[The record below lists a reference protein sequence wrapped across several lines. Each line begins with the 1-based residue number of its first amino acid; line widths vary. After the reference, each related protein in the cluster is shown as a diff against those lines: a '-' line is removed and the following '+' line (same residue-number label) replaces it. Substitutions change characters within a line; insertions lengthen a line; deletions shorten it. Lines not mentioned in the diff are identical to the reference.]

1 MNEKE
6 NKERCCVQYY
16 TNDIDKLTT
25 REAEDFKTYY
35 DYVDYGIKE
44 ILYYYI
50 AEWMKD
56 HTLQNENINKQVK
69 EKLEKYGDDIHCSD
83 PDDEEKA
90 TDIIEMVLTDK
101 KGKAVLCEEYK
112 AILTDDS
119 SLCEE
124 LLQWAKENANGM
136 LNTDQWFDKHS
147 LLIKVS
153 PKENL
158 EYRSLDFSSV
168 EDIETAFLDNFDH
181 TISIEKEKN
190 PWLTIYL
197 NQDYGYPLHETWYLL
212 PEKNMSLAMNYPEFS
227 SLIKEY
233 GNHMNWAEDTY
244 EGPDNDYLSF
254 YIKNL
259 NTKNKSIQC
268 VDYELGPKEKENY
281 SGYLVVKNKKN
292 KETYGITILW
302 YRDGEKIVHREY
314 RNTETPELHKASEKL
329 LMLLPA
335 PTNSKDAYW
344 RRLCHLYNQ
353 KNKKEK

>member
-1 MNEKE
+1 MMNEKE

-16 TNDIDKLTT
+16 TNDIDKLTS

-69 EKLEKYGDDIHCSD
+69 EKLEKYGDDINCSD

-90 TDIIEMVLTDK
+90 TDIIEMILTDK

-124 LLQWAKENANGM
+124 LLQWEKDSANGM
-136 LNTDQWFDKHS
+136 LNTDKWFDKHS

-158 EYRSLDFSSV
+158 EYRSLNFSSV
-168 EDIETAFLDNFDH
+168 EDLEAAFSDYPDH
-181 TISIEKEKN
+181 TTSIENSKN
-190 PWLTIYL
+190 PWLTIHL
-197 NQDYGYPLHETWYLL
+197 NQDYGYRFHETWYLL
-212 PEKNMSLAMNYPEFS
+212 PEKSMSLAMNYHEFS

-233 GNHMNWAEDTY
+233 GNHLNWAEDTY
-244 EGPDNDYLSF
+244 EGPDNDFLSF
-254 YIKNL
+254 YVKDL
-259 NTKNKSIQC
+259 NTKSKTIQC

-281 SGYLVVKNKKN
+281 SGYLVVKNRET
-292 KETYGITILW
+292 KETYGMTILW
-302 YRDGEKIVHREY
+302 YRDGEVIVHREY
-314 RNTETPELHKASEKL
+314 KSTEAPELHKASEKL

-344 RRLCHLYNQ
+344 RRLFHLHNR
-353 KNKKEK
+353 EK

>member
-1 MNEKE
+1 MMNEKE

-25 REAEDFKTYY
+25 REAEDFKTCY

-69 EKLEKYGDDIHCSD
+69 EKLKKYGDDIHCSD

-101 KGKAVLCEEYK
+101 KGKTVLFEEYK

-119 SLCEE
+119 SLCAE
-124 LLQWAKENANGM
+124 LLQWEKDDANEM
-136 LNTDQWFDKHS
+136 LDADKWFDKHS

-168 EDIETAFLDNFDH
+168 EDIETAFSDYSDH
-181 TISIEKEKN
+181 TTSIEKEKN
-190 PWLTIYL
+190 
-197 NQDYGYPLHETWYLL
+197 
-212 PEKNMSLAMNYPEFS
+212 
-227 SLIKEY
+227 KE
-233 GNHMNWAEDTY
+233 
-244 EGPDNDYLSF
+244 S
-254 YIKNL
+254 
-259 NTKNKSIQC
+259 
-268 VDYELGPKEKENY
+268 
-281 SGYLVVKNKKN
+281 
-292 KETYGITILW
+292 KETYGMTILW

-314 RNTETPELHKASEKL
+314 RNTEAPELHKASEKL

-335 PTNSKDAYW
+335 PTNSKDACW
-344 RRLCHLYNQ
+344 RRLCHLINQ
-353 KNKKEK
+353 KYKKEK

>member
-1 MNEKE
+1 MMNEKE
-6 NKERCCVQYY
+6 NEARYCVQYY
-16 TNDIDKLTT
+16 TNDIDKLCDKEVESFGTNYDDV
-25 REAEDFKTYY
+25 DF
-35 DYVDYGIKE
+35 GIKE
-44 ILYYYI
+44 ILYNCI
-50 AEWMKD
+50 AEWMKNN
-56 HTLQNENINKQVK
+56 TLQNKNIHKQVK
-69 EKLEKYGDDIHCSD
+69 EKLEKYGDDINCSD

-90 TDIIEMVLTDK
+90 TDIIEMVLIDK

-136 LNTDQWFDKHS
+136 LNVDQWFDKHS

-158 EYRSLDFSSV
+158 EYRSLDFGSLEDV
-168 EDIETAFLDNFDH
+168 EAVFSDYSDH
-181 TISIEKEKN
+181 TTSIENAKN
-190 PWLTIYL
+190 PWLTIHL
-197 NQDYGYPLHETWYLL
+197 NQEYGYRFHETWYLL
-212 PEKNMSLAMNYPEFS
+212 PEKNMSLAMNDPEFS

-233 GNHMNWAEDTY
+233 RHHMNWAEDTY
-244 EGPDNDYLSF
+244 EDPDNDYLSF

-259 NTKNKSIQC
+259 NTKSKNIQC

-281 SGYLVVKNKKN
+281 SGYLVVKNKET
-292 KETYGITILW
+292 KETYGMTILW

-314 RNTETPELHKASEKL
+314 KNTETPELHKASEKL

-335 PTNSKDAYW
+335 PTNAKDAYW
-344 RRLCHLYNQ
+344 RRLCHLYNR
-353 KNKKEK
+353 KK

>member
-1 MNEKE
+1 
-6 NKERCCVQYY
+6 
-16 TNDIDKLTT
+16 
-25 REAEDFKTYY
+25 
-35 DYVDYGIKE
+35 
-44 ILYYYI
+44 
-50 AEWMKD
+50 MKD
-56 HTLQNENINKQVK
+56 HTLQNENIHKQVK
-69 EKLEKYGDDIHCSD
+69 EKLEKYGDDINCSD

-90 TDIIEMVLTDK
+90 TDIIEMILTDK

-124 LLQWAKENANGM
+124 LLQWEKDSTNGM
-136 LNTDQWFDKHS
+136 LNTDKWFDKHS
-147 LLIKVS
+147 LLIKVN

-168 EDIETAFLDNFDH
+168 EDVEAAFSDYSDH
-181 TISIEKEKN
+181 TTSIENTKN
-190 PWLTIYL
+190 PWLTIHL

-227 SLIKEY
+227 SLLKEY

-244 EGPDNDYLSF
+244 EGSDNDYLSS
-254 YIKNL
+254 YIKSL
-259 NTKNKSIQC
+259 NTKSKTIQC
-268 VDYELGPKEKENY
+268 VGYELGPKEKENY
-281 SGYLVVKNKKN
+281 SGYLVVKNKET

-302 YRDGEKIVHREY
+302 YRDGGEIVHREY

-344 RRLCHLYNQ
+344 RRLCHLYNRRT
-353 KNKKEK
+353 

>member
-1 MNEKE
+1 MI
-6 NKERCCVQYY
+6 NKSGNKARYRFQYY
-16 TNDIDKLTT
+16 TNNIDELTDK
-25 REAEDFKTYY
+25 EAESFGTNY
-35 DYVDYGIKE
+35 DYVDFGIKE
-44 ILYYYI
+44 ILYNCI
-50 AEWMKD
+50 AEWMKNN
-56 HTLQNENINKQVK
+56 TLQNKNINKQVK
-69 EKLEKYGDDIHCSD
+69 EKLEKYGDDINCSD

-101 KGKAVLCEEYK
+101 KGKAVLFEEYK

-119 SLCEE
+119 SLCAE
-124 LLQWAKENANGM
+124 LLQWEKDTANEM
-136 LNTDQWFDKHS
+136 LDADKWFDKHS

-190 PWLTIYL
+190 PWLTIHL
-197 NQDYGYPLHETWYLL
+197 NQEYGYPLHEKWYLL
-212 PEKNMSLAMNYPEFS
+212 PEKNMSLAMNDSEFS

-244 EGPDNDYLSF
+244 EGPDKDFLSF
-254 YIKNL
+254 YVKNL
-259 NTKNKSIQC
+259 NTKSKTIQC
-268 VDYELGPKEKENY
+268 VGYELGPKEKENY
-281 SGYLVVKNKKN
+281 SGYLVVKNEETN
-292 KETYGITILW
+292 ETYGMTILW
-302 YRDGEKIVHREY
+302 YRDGEVIIHREY
-314 RNTETPELHKASEKL
+314 KSTEAPELNKASEKL

-344 RRLCHLYNQ
+344 RRLCHLHNR
-353 KNKKEK
+353 EK

>member
-6 NKERCCVQYY
+6 NKEKCCVQYY

-69 EKLEKYGDDIHCSD
+69 EKLEKYGEDIDCSN
-83 PDDEEKA
+83 PEDEEKA

-101 KGKAVLCEEYK
+101 KGKAIIFEEYK

-119 SLCEE
+119 FLCED
-124 LLQWAKENANGM
+124 LLESEKDAANEM
-136 LNTDQWFDKHS
+136 LDADQWFDKHS

-153 PKENL
+153 PKEKL

-168 EDIETAFLDNFDH
+168 EDVESAFSDYPDH
-181 TISIEKEKN
+181 TTSIEKTKN
-190 PWLTIYL
+190 PWLAIHL
-197 NQDYGYPLHETWYLL
+197 NQEYGYRFHETWYLL
-212 PEKNMSLAMNYPEFS
+212 PEKNMSLAMNDPEFF

-233 GNHMNWAEDTY
+233 GHHMNWAEDTY

-259 NTKNKSIQC
+259 NTKSKIIQC
-268 VDYELGPKEKENY
+268 IGYELGPKEKENY
-281 SGYLVVKNKKN
+281 SGYLVVKNKET
-292 KETYGITILW
+292 KETYGMTILW
-302 YRDGEKIVHREY
+302 YRDGAEIVHREY
-314 RNTETPELHKASEKL
+314 RSTEAPELHKASEKL

-335 PTNSKDAYW
+335 PTNSKDTSW
-344 RRLCHLYNQ
+344 RRLCHLYNR
-353 KNKKEK
+353 KK

>member
-1 MNEKE
+1 MMNEKE
-6 NKERCCVQYY
+6 NEARYCLQYY
-16 TNDIDKLTT
+16 TNDIDKLTDK
-25 REAEDFKTYY
+25 EAESFGTNY
-35 DYVDYGIKE
+35 DYVDFGIKE
-44 ILYYYI
+44 ILYNCI
-50 AEWMKD
+50 ADWMKEN
-56 HTLQNENINKQVK
+56 TLQNKNIHKQVK
-69 EKLEKYGDDIHCSD
+69 EKLEKYGEDIDCSN

-90 TDIIEMVLTDK
+90 TDIIGMVLTDK
-101 KGKAVLCEEYK
+101 IGKAMIFWEYK
-112 AILTDDS
+112 AILKDNPYD
-119 SLCEE
+119 CEE
-124 LLQWAKENANGM
+124 LLQWEKEDANEM
-136 LNTDQWFDKHS
+136 LDADKWFDKHS
-147 LLIKVS
+147 LLIKVN

-168 EDIETAFLDNFDH
+168 KDVEAAFSDYSDH
-181 TISIEKEKN
+181 TTSIENTKN

-244 EGPDNDYLSF
+244 EGPDNDYLSS

-281 SGYLVVKNKKN
+281 SGYLVVKNKET

-302 YRDGEKIVHREY
+302 YRDGEKIVYREY
-314 RNTETPELHKASEKL
+314 RNTEAPELHKASEKL

-335 PTNSKDAYW
+335 PTNSKDACW
-344 RRLCHLYNQ
+344 RRLCHLYNRR
-353 KNKKEK
+353 K

>member
-1 MNEKE
+1 MMNEKE
-6 NKERCCVQYY
+6 NKERGCVQYY
-16 TNDIDKLTT
+16 TNDIDKLTDK
-25 REAEDFKTYY
+25 EAESFETNY
-35 DYVDYGIKE
+35 DYVDFGIKE
-44 ILYYYI
+44 ILYNCI
-50 AEWMKD
+50 ANWMKNN
-56 HTLQNENINKQVK
+56 TLQNKNINKQVK
-69 EKLEKYGDDIHCSD
+69 EKLKKYGDDIHCSD
-83 PDDEEKA
+83 PEDEEKA

-101 KGKAVLCEEYK
+101 KGKAVLFEEYK

-124 LLQWAKENANGM
+124 LLQWEKDTANEM
-136 LNTDQWFDKHS
+136 LDTDKWFEKHS

-168 EDIETAFLDNFDH
+168 EDVEAAFSDYPDH
-181 TISIEKEKN
+181 TMSIENAKN
-190 PWLTIYL
+190 PWLTIHL
-197 NQDYGYPLHETWYLL
+197 NQEYGYSLHETWYLL
-212 PEKNMSLAMNYPEFS
+212 PEKNMSLAMNYDEFS
-227 SLIKEY
+227 SLLKEY

-244 EGPDNDYLSF
+244 DGPDNDYLSF

-259 NTKNKSIQC
+259 NTKSKTIQC
-268 VDYELGPKEKENY
+268 VGYELGPKEKENY
-281 SGYLVVKNKKN
+281 SGYLVVRNKET

-314 RNTETPELHKASEKL
+314 ESTKAPELHKASEKL

-344 RRLCHLYNQ
+344 RRLCHLHNR
-353 KNKKEK
+353 KK

>member
-6 NKERCCVQYY
+6 NKERYRFQYY
-16 TNDIDKLTT
+16 TSDIDDLIDK
-25 REAEDFKTYY
+25 EAESFETNYDDVDFE
-35 DYVDYGIKE
+35 IKE
-44 ILYYYI
+44 ILYNCI
-50 AEWMKD
+50 ADWMKEN
-56 HTLQNENINKQVK
+56 TLQDKNINKQVK
-69 EKLEKYGDDIHCSD
+69 EKLEKYGDHIDCSD
-83 PDDEEKA
+83 SDNEEEA

-101 KGKAVLCEEYK
+101 KGKAMILEEYK
-112 AILTDDS
+112 AILRDDYY
-119 SLCEE
+119 LCEE
-124 LLQWAKENANGM
+124 LLEYEKEDANEM
-136 LNTDQWFDKHS
+136 LDADQWFDKHS

-158 EYRSLDFSSV
+158 EYRNLDFSSV
-168 EDIETAFLDNFDH
+168 EDIDTAFSDYSDH
-181 TISIEKEKN
+181 TTSIEKEKN

-233 GNHMNWAEDTY
+233 GHHMNWAEDTY

-259 NTKNKSIQC
+259 NTKSKPIQC
-268 VDYELGPKEKENY
+268 VGYELGPKEKENY
-281 SGYLVVKNKKN
+281 SGYLVIKN
-292 KETYGITILW
+292 KETKETYGMTILW

-314 RNTETPELHKASEKL
+314 RNTEAPELHNASEKL

-335 PTNSKDAYW
+335 PTNGKDTCW
-344 RRLCHLYNQ
+344 RRLCHLHNR
-353 KNKKEK
+353 KE